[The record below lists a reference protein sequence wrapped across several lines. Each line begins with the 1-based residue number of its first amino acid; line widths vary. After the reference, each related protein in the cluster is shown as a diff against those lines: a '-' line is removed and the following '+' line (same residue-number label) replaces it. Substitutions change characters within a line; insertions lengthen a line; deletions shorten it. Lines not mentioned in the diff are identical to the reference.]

1 MVTGLAKAGRRVRI
15 ITDHGWLLLP
25 GGLPRAKLDSGLTDT
40 KWSRCAL
47 VKEGAVVSALQLPW
61 TWGPAAVV
69 ATGPGAHAFRE
80 GQEYAHGGLSL
91 QESVVPELVVE
102 PMEVIRRATIVE
114 AQWVGLRLRV
124 TVDGGDGLLADLR
137 LGAEGDGPS
146 VLDKR
151 RELDADGRTS
161 LLVTNDDATGM
172 AALLIMMDKSG
183 NLLATQKTMVGG
195 T

>member
-1 MVTGLAKAGRRVRI
+1 
-15 ITDHGWLLLP
+15 
-25 GGLPRAKLDSGLTDT
+25 
-40 KWSRCAL
+40 
-47 VKEGAVVSALQLPW
+47 
-61 TWGPAAVV
+61 
-69 ATGPGAHAFRE
+69 
-80 GQEYAHGGLSL
+80 
-91 QESVVPELVVE
+91 
-102 PMEVIRRATIVE
+102 
-114 AQWVGLRLRV
+114 
-124 TVDGGDGLLADLR
+124 